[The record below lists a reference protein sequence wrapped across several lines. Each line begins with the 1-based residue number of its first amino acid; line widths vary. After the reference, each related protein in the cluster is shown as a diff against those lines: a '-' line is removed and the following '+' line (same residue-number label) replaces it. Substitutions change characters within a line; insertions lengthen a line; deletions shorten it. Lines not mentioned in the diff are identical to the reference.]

1 MNRIDKEMEE
11 MNNAKSPMSDIN
23 ISKLYHGLIHSSQ
36 MLDVLQ
42 RERKYAI
49 DLNNLLH
56 ERDATLRFV
65 MDEAQLDAET
75 TKWSTRISNLKQ
87 RQHRRFYKFLQ
98 TLHDK
103 QAQSGGGKHNDS
115 YDDEGYD
122 QESDDM
128 DLDELGSSIR
138 LGNQPM
144 IHLGR
149 AELMF
154 SKSRRLEESYTIQL
168 GAQLKSTHNLRLIRC
183 DIFDFCK
190 ERFNTS
196 QSKLASQDFSLE
208 PQAISTAMSLYS
220 DKLCAL
226 VLLVENSFSP
236 DNSLS
241 NESANNGK

>member
-11 MNNAKSPMSDIN
+11 RNTVKSPMNDIN
-23 ISKLYHGLIHSSQ
+23 ISKLYHALIHSNK

-49 DLNNLLH
+49 DLSNLMH

-103 QAQSGGGKHNDS
+103 QAQSANGKHNDS

-122 QESDDM
+122 QESDDL
-128 DLDELGSSIR
+128 DLDELGSFGESNSSPSIK

-144 IHLGR
+144 LQLGR
-149 AELMF
+149 TDTA
-154 SKSRRLEESYTIQL
+154 R
-168 GAQLKSTHNLRLIRC
+168 
-183 DIFDFCK
+183 
-190 ERFNTS
+190 
-196 QSKLASQDFSLE
+196 ASH
-208 PQAISTAMSLYS
+208 
-220 DKLCAL
+220 CR
-226 VLLVENSFSP
+226 
-236 DNSLS
+236 
-241 NESANNGK
+241 